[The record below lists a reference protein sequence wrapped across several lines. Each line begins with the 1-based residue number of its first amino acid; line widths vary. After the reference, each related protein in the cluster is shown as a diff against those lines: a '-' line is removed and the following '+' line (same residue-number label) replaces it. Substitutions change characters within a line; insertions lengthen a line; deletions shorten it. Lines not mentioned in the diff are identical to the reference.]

1 MFGNPKL
8 LLWVTLAGAAIVA
21 AILVL
26 ATGEWWTLFIPLLLH
41 GAGTALVTMGVFKV
55 LGERDKPDPVTQARL
70 DEEGDP
76 RATS

>member
-8 LLWVTLAGAAIVA
+8 LLWISLAGAVIVA

-26 ATGEWWTLFIPLLLH
+26 ATGEWWTLFIPLILH
-41 GAGTALVTMGVFKV
+41 GLGTTLVTRGFFKV
-55 LGERDKPDPVTQARL
+55 MDERDKPDPVTQARL

-76 RATS
+76 SATS

>member
-8 LLWVTLAGAAIVA
+8 LFWVTLAGAVIVA

-26 ATGEWWTLFIPLLLH
+26 ATGKWWTIFLPLAAH
-41 GAGTALVTMGVFKV
+41 GIGSTLVMTGV
-55 LGERDKPDPVTQARL
+55 LRMLDERDKPDPVTQAHL
-70 DEEGDP
+70 DEQGNT